1 MSLRCASAVTVPG
14 IGPIVSTALVA
25 AVGNAQAFR
34 RGRDMAAW
42 LGLVPANTPAGGKAT
57 LGRISKRGNIYLRS
71 LFIQGAQAL
80 YVHMKRDRSQLGE
93 WLRDLQA
100 RSHRNVA
107 IVALAN
113 KIVRICWKVLTTGV
127 EYQPY
132 PARPWKVR
140 ASLTGHTMF
149 TPIWFCEV

>member
-1 MSLRCASAVTVPG
+1 MGNLQILAALLSLFSQEPKTETISIPG
-14 IGPIVSTALVA
+14 TDLK
-25 AVGNAQAFR
+25 F
-34 RGRDMAAW
+34 DM
-42 LGLVPANTPAGGKAT
+42 VYIPGGKAT

-80 YVHMKRDRSQLGE
+80 YIHMKRDRSRLGE
-93 WLRDLQA
+93 WLRNIEA

-132 PARPWKVR
+132 PARSV
-140 ASLTGHTMF
+140 
-149 TPIWFCEV
+149 